1 MFWIGFGPTGSSA
14 DAERGSM
21 SEEVTDEGL
30 LDDYR
35 RAGFNNRLGFG
46 KRPALVVIDFC
57 RAYLDEASP
66 LYAGVEDAR
75 ASCVRVLNAARTAQ
89 IPVLHTRVE
98 FQPGGAD
105 GGIFFRKVG
114 ALECFVRGNPL
125 GEYGAGLEPAAGEV
139 VVVKQYASG
148 FFGTSLASTLTAMGI
163 DTLIHT
169 GVSTSGCVR
178 ATALDACQHGFVPIV
193 VRDACGDRD
202 ATVHESNLFDLD
214 AKYADV
220 VSEQEVLAYLATRRA

>member
-1 MFWIGFGPTGSSA
+1 M
-14 DAERGSM
+14 
-21 SEEVTDEGL
+21 TDDRL
-30 LDDYR
+30 ADDYR
-35 RAGFNNRLGFG
+35 QAGFNNRLGFG
-46 KRPALVVIDFC
+46 SRPALVVVDFC
-57 RAYLDEASP
+57 RAYLDEQSP
-66 LYAGVEDAR
+66 LYAGVEEAR
-75 ASCVRVLNAARTAQ
+75 ASCVRVLTAARRAQ

-125 GEYGAGLEPAAGEV
+125 GDYGEGLEPAEGET

-148 FFGTSLASTLTAMGI
+148 FFGTSLASTLTSLGI
-163 DTLIHT
+163 DTLIIT

-202 ATVHESNLFDLD
+202 QQVHEANLFDLD

-220 VSEQEVLAYLATRRA
+220 VSEQEVLDELSGRS

>member
-1 MFWIGFGPTGSSA
+1 
-14 DAERGSM
+14 M

-57 RAYLDEASP
+57 RAYLDQASP

-75 ASCVRVLNAARTAQ
+75 ASCVRVLNAARAAET
-89 IPVLHTRVE
+89 PVLHTRVE

-125 GEYGAGLEPAAGEV
+125 GEYGAGLEPTAGEV

-148 FFGTSLASTLTAMGI
+148 FFGTSLASTLTSMGI

-202 ATVHESNLFDLD
+202 PQVHESNLFDLD

-220 VSEQEVLAYLATRRA
+220 VSEQEVLAYLATHRA

>member
-1 MFWIGFGPTGSSA
+1 MTTRTPKSDTELA
-14 DAERGSM
+14 
-21 SEEVTDEGL
+21 
-30 LDDYR
+30 DDYR
-35 RAGFNNRLGFG
+35 QAGFNNRLGFG
-46 KRPALVVIDFC
+46 TRPALVVIDFC
-57 RAYLDEASP
+57 QAYLNPQSP

-75 ASCVRVLNAARTAQ
+75 ASCQRVLNAAREAA

-125 GEYGAGLEPAAGEV
+125 GAYGEGLAPTGDEV
-139 VVVKQYASG
+139 VVAKQYASG
-148 FFGTSLASTLTAMGI
+148 FFGTSLASTLTAMGV
-163 DTLIHT
+163 DTVIHT

-178 ATALDACQHGFVPIV
+178 ATAVDACQHGFIPIV

-202 ATVHESNLFDLD
+202 PRIHDANLFDLD

-220 VSEQEVLAYLATRRA
+220 ISEHEVLNYLSTMAPAN

>member
-1 MFWIGFGPTGSSA
+1 MT
-14 DAERGSM
+14 DHEL
-21 SEEVTDEGL
+21 SE
-30 LDDYR
+30 DYR

-46 KRPALVVIDFC
+46 SRPALVVIDFC
-57 RAYLDEASP
+57 RAYLDPESP

-75 ASCVRVLNAARTAQ
+75 ASCLRVLAAARRAG
-89 IPVLHTRVE
+89 IPVMHTRVE

-105 GGIFFRKVG
+105 GGVFFRKVG

-125 GEYGAGLEPAAGEV
+125 GEYGEGLEPAEGEV
-139 VVVKQYASG
+139 VVTKQYASG
-148 FFGTSLASTLTAMGI
+148 FFGTSLAPTLTSLGV
-163 DTLIHT
+163 DTVIHT

-178 ATALDACQHGFVPIV
+178 ATAVDACQHGFIPIV

-202 ATVHESNLFDLD
+202 RQVHEANLFDLD

-220 VSEQEVLAYLATRRA
+220 VSEREVLNRLAG

>member
-1 MFWIGFGPTGSSA
+1 MT
-14 DAERGSM
+14 DDRL
-21 SEEVTDEGL
+21 SE
-30 LDDYR
+30 DYR
-35 RAGFNNRLGFG
+35 QAGFSNRLGFG
-46 KRPALVVIDFC
+46 QHPALVVVDFC
-57 RAYLDEASP
+57 QAYLDPVSP
-66 LYAGVEDAR
+66 LYAGVE
-75 ASCVRVLNAARTAQ
+75 AARESCIRLLAAARSAQ

-125 GEYGAGLEPAAGEV
+125 GRYGDGLEPADNEV

-148 FFGTSLASTLTAMGI
+148 FFGTSLASTLTSLGT
-163 DTLIHT
+163 DTLIIT

-178 ATALDACQHGFVPIV
+178 ATALDACQHGFGPIV

-202 ATVHESNLFDLD
+202 QRVHEANLFDLD

-220 VSEQEVLAYLATRRA
+220 VSEQEVLDYLSVRG